1 MSQHKYTV
9 EKHGSRIE
17 EFLGNLLRH
26 AGIDVKFKIEAG
38 GDPHPEL
45 EDPDLIV
52 KFTGRDLDAITGNRA
67 EVLMALEHLT
77 VEALRIP
84 HEDHARLRFDANDM
98 RLLRIEELRSSAI
111 TAAERVRKTHSPF
124 RFNPMSS
131 RERRILHLALRGCTD
146 IRSESEGFE
155 PRRNVVLYPADM
167 PSKPQPAPPF
177 PPRRRDRRS

>member
-1 MSQHKYTV
+1 LSQHKYTA
-9 EKHGSRIE
+9 EEHGLRIE
-17 EFLGNLLRH
+17 EFLKKLLAH
-26 AGIDVKFKIEAG
+26 LGLDVKFTIEPG
-38 GDPHPEL
+38 GDPRPEL
-45 EDPDLIV
+45 ENPDLIV
-52 KFTGRDLDAITGNRA
+52 KFTGRDLDGITENRA

-77 VEALRIP
+77 VEMLRMP
-84 HEDHARLRFDANDM
+84 HEDHSKLRFDANDM
-98 RLLRIEELRSSAI
+98 RLLRIEELRANAL

-131 RERRILHLALRGCTD
+131 RERRILHLALRAYTD

-177 PPRRRDRRS
+177 PPRSRDRR